1 MRDVVLTLVIF
12 GTLPFI
18 LRRPHI
24 GVLVW
29 TWIGFMNPHRLTWS
43 FAYDMPFAMIVA
55 LVTLVSLLMSR
66 EPKKIPWTRESI
78 VLVIFLAWILL
89 TTLQAMYPWLA
100 WPHFNQIWKI
110 QLMVFV
116 TLMLMQ
122 SKERINQ
129 LVWVIAM
136 SIGFYGIKGGI
147 FTIVHGGVYHVRGPE
162 GSFIGG
168 DNEMGLAL
176 IMTIPLLRYLQLTT
190 RSMWVRSFLAVAMV
204 LCAAATVGSQSRGAL
219 VGLVAMGT
227 FLWLKSRN
235 KVFTAALGVVAI
247 GLVLSVM
254 PQQWYDRMST
264 IQTYDQDQSAMGRIN
279 AWKMAFNMAKDR
291 PLGGGLESFQDYSFA
306 LYAPNPDD
314 VHASHSIY
322 FEVLGEHG
330 FVGLG
335 LFLMLA
341 LMTWRT
347 ASWVIGRARRD
358 REKRWAAD
366 LAAMVQ
372 VSLVGYAS
380 AGAFLGLAYFDYY
393 YTLIALV
400 ILCKTVL
407 MSDTVSRAAEPAANA
422 AQPHLAGGPATAAGW
437 SALRP
442 GGPARGL
449 REQRG

>member
-1 MRDVVLTLVIF
+1 MRDVALTLVIF

-18 LRRPHI
+18 LWRPHI

-29 TWIGFMNPHRLTWS
+29 SWIGFMNPHRLTWG

-55 LVTLVSLLMSR
+55 LVTLASVLMSR
-66 EPKKIPWTRESI
+66 EPKKVPWTRETI
-78 VLVIFLAWILL
+78 VLLIFLAWMLV
-89 TTLQAMYPWLA
+89 TTTQAMYPVLA
-100 WPHFNQIWKI
+100 WPHMNEVWKI
-110 QLMVFV
+110 LLMVYV
-116 TLMLMQ
+116 TMMLMQ

-136 SIGFYGIKGGI
+136 SLAFYGVKGGI

-190 RSMWVRSFLAVAMV
+190 PKAWLRAFLSAAMV
-204 LCAAATVGSQSRGAL
+204 LCAIATVGSQSRGAL
-219 VGLVAMGT
+219 LGLCAMGA

-235 KVFTAALGVVAI
+235 KVFTAILGALAI
-247 GLVLSVM
+247 AVVLSVM

-264 IQTYDQDQSAMGRIN
+264 IETYETDASAMGRIN
-279 AWKMAFNMAKDR
+279 AWKMAFNMAKNR
-291 PLGGGLESFQDYSFA
+291 PLGGGFNSFREYSFI
-306 LYAPNPDD
+306 LYAPDPDD
-314 VHASHSIY
+314 PHDSHSIY

-335 LFLMLA
+335 LFLMLG
-341 LMTWRT
+341 LMTWRS
-347 ASWVIGRARRD
+347 ASWVIARAHRD

-372 VSLVGYAS
+372 VSMVGYAS
-380 AGAFLGLAYFDYY
+380 GGAFLGLAYFDLYY
-393 YTLIALV
+393 ALIALV
-400 ILCKTVL
+400 VLCKTL
-407 MSDTVSRAAEPAANA
+407 LASDTVSRVAEPRQGAA
-422 AQPHLAGGPATAAGW
+422 PSSLARGPATTAGW
-437 SALRP
+437 SASRLS
-442 GGPARGL
+442 GPARGT
-449 REQRG
+449 RG

>member
-1 MRDVVLTLVIF
+1 MRDIVLTLVIF

-66 EPKKIPWTRESI
+66 EPKKIPWARESI
-78 VLVIFLAWILL
+78 VLLIFLSWILL
-89 TTLQAMYPWLA
+89 TTMQAMYPWLA

-136 SIGFYGIKGGI
+136 SIGFYGVKGGI
-147 FTIVHGGVYHVRGPE
+147 FTIVNGGVYHVKGPE

-247 GLVLSVM
+247 VLVLSVM
-254 PQQWYDRMST
+254 PQQWYDRMAT

-335 LFLMLA
+335 LFLMLG

-347 ASWVIGRARRD
+347 ASWLIGRARRD

-400 ILCKTVL
+400 VLCKTVL
-407 MSDTVSRAAEPAANA
+407 ISSNAKQVAELAVDTGQLPLGSRPAA
-422 AQPHLAGGPATAAGW
+422 AAGW

-442 GGPARGL
+442 SGSARGM
-449 REQRG
+449 REERG